1 MKKDLK
7 TGLSGMSKSIELSEI
22 IQEMR
27 TVKTRMDNVIK
38 EVYKQAK
45 AKDKAERDYRI
56 ALAQEILKLKANGIQ
71 ATLIPDIAR
80 GNTAE
85 LKFARDSAKSLY
97 DSARDSMET
106 LRTEASLLQ
115 TVSKY
120 QDEL

>member
-1 MKKDLK
+1 MTVPKR
-7 TGLSGMSKSIELSEI
+7 TIELSEI

-27 TVKTRMDNVIK
+27 HTKNRMDKVIK

-45 AKDKAERDYRI
+45 LKDAAEREYRQS
-56 ALAQEILKLKANGIQ
+56 LAQAILKLKAEGVQ

-80 GNTAE
+80 GQTAD
-85 LKFARDSAKSLY
+85 LKFSRDIAKSLY

-115 TVSKY
+115 TISKY

>member
-1 MKKDLK
+1 
-7 TGLSGMSKSIELSEI
+7 MSKSIELSEI

>member
-1 MKKDLK
+1 
-7 TGLSGMSKSIELSEI
+7 MSKTIELSEI

-27 TVKTRMDNVIK
+27 NVKTRMDNVIK

-45 AKDKAERDYRI
+45 AKDKAEREYRV
-56 ALAQEILKLKANGIQ
+56 ALAQEILKLKAEGMQ

-80 GNTAE
+80 GNTAD

-106 LRTEASLLQ
+106 LRTEATLLQ
-115 TVSKY
+115 TISKY

>member
-1 MKKDLK
+1 MA
-7 TGLSGMSKSIELSEI
+7 KSIELSEI
-22 IQEMR
+22 IQEMK

-45 AKDKAERDYRI
+45 LKDKSEREYRI
-56 ALAQEILKLKANGIQ
+56 ALAQEILKLKADGVQ

-80 GNTAE
+80 GNTAD

-115 TVSKY
+115 TISRY

>member
-1 MKKDLK
+1 MVTK
-7 TGLSGMSKSIELSEI
+7 TIELSEV

-27 TVKTRMDNVIK
+27 NVKTRMDKVIV

-45 AKDKAERDYRI
+45 LKDKAEREYRI
-56 ALAQEILKLKANGIQ
+56 ALAQEILKLKADGMQ
-71 ATLIPDIAR
+71 ATLIPDTAR
-80 GNTAE
+80 GNTAD
-85 LKFARDSAKSLY
+85 LKFNRDIAKSLY

-115 TVSKY
+115 TISKY